1 MMNYSYNKDREGVVF
16 AGAKDINASFKDLC
30 AVCDSIRGTPVPAAT
45 MLLEKVEKGK
55 LAILYRR
62 HNRYMGDRHELGG
75 KKGRWP
81 KKCAGLVRKV
91 LVNASANA
99 SNLGEDPESM
109 FVIHAAANKTTII
122 PRRPPKGIRG
132 VRTGG
137 YGYSPMR
144 RSDMELA
151 RIEIGIAYPKG
162 KKSPEKKAAA
172 AAATPKKAEEK
183 QQPQQQQ
190 ERKAPSQPK
199 AADMPREKLA
209 ASETK

>member
-1 MMNYSYNKDREGVVF
+1 MIRYSYNKEREGVVF
-16 AGAKDINASFKDLC
+16 AGAKDLNASFKDLC
-30 AVCDSIRGTPVPAAT
+30 AVCDSVRGKQVTAAIT
-45 MLLEKVEKGK
+45 VLEQVEKGK

-91 LVNASANA
+91 LVNAVANA
-99 SNLGEDPESM
+99 RNMGEDPEAMS
-109 FVIHAAANKTTII
+109 VIHAAANKTTII

-137 YGYSPMR
+137 YGYTPTR
-144 RSDMELA
+144 RSDLELA

-162 KKSPEKKAAA
+162 KKRPEKKVQPAKPAVTAAKQEVA
-172 AAATPKKAEEK
+172 KPQPAKEK
-183 QQPQQQQ
+183 T
-190 ERKAPSQPK
+190 EQPK
-199 AADMPREKLA
+199 ALA
-209 ASETK
+209 TAQVATSTVK

>member
-1 MMNYSYNKDREGVVF
+1 MMRYSFNKDREGVVF

-30 AVCDSIRGTPVPAAT
+30 SVCDSIRGRSVTAAT
-45 MLLEKVEKGK
+45 ALLEQVEKGK

-91 LVNASANA
+91 LVNAAANA
-99 SNLGEDPESM
+99 RNLGEEPESM
-109 FVIHAAANKTTII
+109 MVIHAAANKTMTI

-137 YGYSPMR
+137 YGYTPTR

-151 RIEIGIAYPKG
+151 RIEIGLAYPKG
-162 KKSPEKKAAA
+162 QKKMEKKPAA
-172 AAATPKKAEEK
+172 PKAGVAK
-183 QQPQQQQ
+183 PQQ
-190 ERKAPSQPK
+190 EKALPSSPK
-199 AADMPREKLA
+199 VEAKALTA
-209 ASETK
+209 TASPAK

>member
-1 MMNYSYNKDREGVVF
+1 MIRYSYNKEREGVIF
-16 AGAKDINASFKDLC
+16 AGAKDLNASFKDLC
-30 AVCDSIRGTPVPAAT
+30 SVCDSVRNSQVTTAMAV
-45 MLLEKVEKGK
+45 LEQAEKGK

-91 LVNASANA
+91 LVNAMANA
-99 SNLGEDPESM
+99 RNMGEDPESM
-109 FVIHAAANKTTII
+109 MVVHVAANKTTTI
-122 PRRPPKGIRG
+122 PRRPSKGIRY

-137 YGYSPMR
+137 YGYVPTR

-162 KKSPEKKAAA
+162 KKRSDKKA
-172 AAATPKKAEEK
+172 
-183 QQPQQQQ
+183 
-190 ERKAPSQPK
+190 QPK
-199 AADMPREKLA
+199 AALA
-209 ASETK
+209 APKPETKKQQPAKEKAEQPKALATAQAAPATK